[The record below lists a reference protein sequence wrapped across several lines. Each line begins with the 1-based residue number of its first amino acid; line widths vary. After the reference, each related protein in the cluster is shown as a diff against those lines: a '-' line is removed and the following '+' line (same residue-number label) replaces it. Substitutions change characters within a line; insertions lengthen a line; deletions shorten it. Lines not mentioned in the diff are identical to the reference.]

1 MNLKQLSGG
10 AFLSVLFS
18 AGLLWAERVRVPDGM
33 PVPVR
38 LKTAIRSN
46 QVQPGDRVDFEVA
59 RPITVQG
66 LAVIPEGSV
75 AWGAVQSVKRDKE
88 IKFDVQ
94 GMRLPNLQE
103 IKFRSV
109 PQKTKNPGKDQIKL
123 ETMLGEVVGA
133 RMGTEFMAYLDEDVE
148 VETTAAQEATGGTL
162 RTAPTAAAPPAEV
175 KAPTSAPVTPTPE
188 ATAIAAPAVTT
199 TATPAETAPQA
210 TAQPAEPTPG
220 PRRAVEET
228 PPTPPAPTV
237 SQTAQPVAPAAQ
249 DVIGTAGRIT
259 VECFS
264 DPSGGDI
271 LIDGSYHGNT
281 PSILKLTATSHHLEV
296 SLPGYK
302 NYVQDLN
309 LSVERGFR
317 TIRAP
322 LEKKE

>member
-1 MNLKQLSGG
+1 MNLKRLSGG
-10 AFLSVLFS
+10 AFLPVLFT

-33 PVPVR
+33 PIPVR
-38 LKTAIRSN
+38 LKADIRSN

-59 RPITVQG
+59 RPVTVRG

-94 GMRLPNLQE
+94 GLRLPNLQE
-103 IKFRSV
+103 VRLRSV
-109 PQKTKNPGKDQIKL
+109 SQKTKNPGKDQIKL

-148 VETTAAQEATGGTL
+148 VETAAAQKAAGDAP
-162 RTAPTAAAPPAEV
+162 RTASTSAAQPAEV
-175 KAPTSAPVTPTPE
+175 KGPASAPVTPTPE
-188 ATAIAAPAVTT
+188 VTTTAAPAVTT
-199 TATPAETAPQA
+199 TATPAET
-210 TAQPAEPTPG
+210 
-220 PRRAVEET
+220 
-228 PPTPPAPTV
+228 TPPAPTV
-237 SQTAQPVAPAAQ
+237 SQTSQPFAPAAQ
-249 DVIGTAGRIT
+249 DVIGTVERVT

-271 LIDGSYHGNT
+271 LIDGSYYGNT
-281 PSILKLTATSHHLEV
+281 PSILKLTATAHHLEV

-302 NYVQDLN
+302 TYAQDLN

>member
-1 MNLKQLSGG
+1 MNLRRLSGG
-10 AFLSVLFS
+10 VFLSVLFS
-18 AGLLWAERVRVPDGM
+18 ACLLWAERVRVPDGM

-38 LKTAIRSN
+38 LKADIRSN

-59 RPITVQG
+59 RSVTVQG
-66 LAVIPEGSV
+66 LVAIPEGSV
-75 AWGAVQSVKRDKE
+75 AWGAVQSVRRDKE

-103 IKFRSV
+103 IKLRSV
-109 PQKTKNPGKDQIKL
+109 PQKTSNPGRDQIRL
-123 ETMLGEVVGA
+123 TSMLGAVAGA
-133 RMGTEFMAYLDEDVE
+133 RMGTEFMAYLDENVDVE
-148 VETTAAQEATGGTL
+148 TAAAPEATGGTP

-175 KAPTSAPVTPTPE
+175 KPPTSAPVTPAPE
-188 ATAIAAPAVTT
+188 VTTTAAPAVTT
-199 TATPAETAPQA
+199 TATPAGTAPQA
-210 TAQPAEPTPG
+210 TAQPAEPIPA

-228 PPTPPAPTV
+228 QPTPPAPTV

-249 DVIGTAGRIT
+249 DVTGTAERVT

-271 LIDGSYHGNT
+271 LIDGSYYGNT
-281 PSILKLTATSHHLEV
+281 PSILKLTATAHHLEV

-302 NYVQDLN
+302 TYVQDLN
-309 LSVERGFR
+309 LSVNRGFR
-317 TIRAP
+317 TIRAS

>member
-1 MNLKQLSGG
+1 MNLKRLSGG

-18 AGLLWAERVRVPDGM
+18 GSLLWAERVRVPDGM

-38 LKTAIRSN
+38 LKADIRSN

-59 RPITVQG
+59 RPITVRG
-66 LAVIPEGSV
+66 LVVIPEGSV
-75 AWGAVQSVKRDKE
+75 AWGAVQSVKREKE

-94 GMRLPNLQE
+94 GLRLPNLQE
-103 IKFRSV
+103 LRLRSV
-109 PQKTKNPGKDQIKL
+109 SQKTKNPGKDQIKL

-148 VETTAAQEATGGTL
+148 VETAAAPEATGGTP
-162 RTAPTAAAPPAEV
+162 RPASTAAAQPAEV
-175 KAPTSAPVTPTPE
+175 KPPTSAPVTPTPE
-188 ATAIAAPAVTT
+188 VTTTAAPAVTT
-199 TATPAETAPQA
+199 AATPAETAPQA
-210 TAQPAEPTPG
+210 TAPSAEPAPA

-228 PPTPPAPTV
+228 QPTPPAPTV
-237 SQTAQPVAPAAQ
+237 SQTAQHVAPAAQ
-249 DVIGTAGRIT
+249 DVTGTAERVT

-271 LIDGSYHGNT
+271 LIDGSYYGNT
-281 PSILKLTATSHHLEV
+281 PSILKLTATAHHLEV

-302 NYVQDLN
+302 TYVQDLN

>member
-1 MNLKQLSGG
+1 MNLKRLSGG
-10 AFLSVLFS
+10 AFLSVLFVGS
-18 AGLLWAERVRVPDGM
+18 VLWAERVRVPDGM

-38 LKTAIRSN
+38 LKADIRSN

-59 RPITVQG
+59 RPVTVRG
-66 LAVIPEGSV
+66 LTVIPAGSV

-94 GMRLPNLQE
+94 GLRLPNLQE
-103 IKFRSV
+103 VRLRSV
-109 PQKTKNPGKDQIKL
+109 SQKTKNPGKDQIKL

-148 VETTAAQEATGGTL
+148 VETAAAQEAVSGTPP
-162 RTAPTAAAPPAEV
+162 TAPAVVAPPAEV
-175 KAPTSAPVTPTPE
+175 KASAPITPAPEVTTTP
-188 ATAIAAPAVTT
+188 APPAT
-199 TATPAETAPQA
+199 TATPAETVPRAV
-210 TAQPAEPTPG
+210 AQPATPAPA
-220 PRRAVEET
+220 PRRSVEET
-228 PPTPPAPTV
+228 QPTPPAHVV
-237 SQTAQPVAPAAQ
+237 SQTPQPVGQAAQ
-249 DVIGTAGRIT
+249 NVSGTVERVT

-271 LIDGSYHGNT
+271 LIDGSYYGNT
-281 PSILKLTATSHHLEV
+281 PSILKLTATAHHLEV

-302 NYVQDLN
+302 TFAQDLN
-309 LSVERGFR
+309 LSVDRGYL